1 MNKAELKKMLKPLIK
16 ECIKEVIFEEGT
28 LSTIIS
34 EVMIGTS
41 QKPLMQENKQRV
53 HFETEQQEQQRLQER
68 AEADRQ
74 RRKAILDSI
83 GRDAFNGVDLFEGT
97 APLSNRDSG
106 KSNAP
111 HGSKALDGVAPNDP
125 GVNIGAFA
133 SSGLW
138 KKLAGN

>member
-106 KSNAP
+106 TSNSP

>member
-1 MNKAELKKMLKPLIK
+1 MNKKELKKMLKPLIK

-41 QKPLMQENKQRV
+41 QQPLIQEDKQRV
-53 HFETEQQEQQRLQER
+53 HFETEQQETQRLQER

-97 APLSNRDSG
+97 APLSNRNSG
-106 KSNAP
+106 TSNAP
-111 HGSKALDGVAPNDP
+111 HGSKALDGIAPHDP
-125 GVNIGAFA
+125 GVNIGTFA

>member
-1 MNKAELKKMLKPLIK
+1 M
-16 ECIKEVIFEEGT
+16 
-28 LSTIIS
+28 
-34 EVMIGTS
+34 
-41 QKPLMQENKQRV
+41 

-106 KSNAP
+106 TSNSP